1 MILRRSVTLLSIACS
16 LAFISVQFV
25 PSSAERVP
33 LALIQ
38 PQQTDPGAALSR
50 GRTML
55 RQGHADQALGNLQ
68 TALNLYAQ
76 ANNSRG
82 IAATE
87 DALGDLYMIQG
98 QYPVA
103 LDHFQKAYQAFV
115 VARGQDDK
123 TAGAA
128 NTVAGRAGS
137 TASAGT
143 ETPTSTAGKGFK
155 ANLKITKIGETNY
168 S

>member
-1 MILRRSVTLLSIACS
+1 MRVINGRPLLTLLLLMTILGAPLRLPARASDFRDLS
-16 LAFISVQFV
+16 L
-25 PSSAERVP
+25 SANE
-33 LALIQ
+33 
-38 PQQTDPGAALSR
+38 PQQSDPAAALSR

-68 TALNLYAQ
+68 TALNLYTQ

-103 LDHFQKAYQAFV
+103 LDHFQKA
-115 VARGQDDK
+115 
-123 TAGAA
+123 
-128 NTVAGRAGS
+128 
-137 TASAGT
+137 
-143 ETPTSTAGKGFK
+143 
-155 ANLKITKIGETNY
+155 
-168 S
+168 